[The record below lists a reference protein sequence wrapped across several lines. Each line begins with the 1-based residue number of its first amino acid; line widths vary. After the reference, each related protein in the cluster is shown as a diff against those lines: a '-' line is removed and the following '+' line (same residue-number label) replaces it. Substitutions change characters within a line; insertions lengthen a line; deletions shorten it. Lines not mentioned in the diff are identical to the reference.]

1 MEYYTSASKDKQYIS
16 KLASMSSVIL
26 DPFGHILQIQQDG
39 SLGLRWKHETE
50 YIQAQQQQQQY
61 AQ

>member
-1 MEYYTSASKDKQYIS
+1 MEYYTSGSKDKQYIS

-50 YIQAQQQQQQY
+50 
-61 AQ
+61 